1 MSRSGS
7 DSERLVA
14 IEREVRRLSVEAARG
29 PAREAMLTGK
39 LQLRP
44 ARVTN
49 SPTAG
54 DNVFSIIFLDGT
66 YTETAGTRTL
76 TWTDRQTASAAVC
89 ANVRSGQTPASGT
102 KLMVWRW
109 SGRWWTDWAEGSE
122 TETALVRVDASG
134 GVGDCELTG
143 PDSNG
148 VYAGKIVLVNLGASL
163 ADAGSW
169 TDGADVWIVPVNHCP
184 PATQLKKGER
194 YVARKVGLYTSG
206 AVTRDLYQVE
216 YVSATSTTTVGLVE
230 IGGVSSGAS
239 ATPNTPKLYTGKLIT
254 VDLTQGEFD
263 YEDTDNPYTSG
274 ADVWI
279 LDAAFWERRTFATG
293 GERFLAHKIGTFT
306 YQNSTRDLYVISNR
320 APTARVAELIGD
332 SGAVGTITT
341 YPKALEFTPP
351 NGTIDRCTLANHMIT
366 GASGPF
372 RFGGY
377 ARAQVSGVGTSGFY
391 FTVALYRR
399 AAGTSDPF
407 VYAAAHDLCQIYYEG
422 SETKDHSMAI
432 STVIGLSSGYDY
444 RVHVDCNATPSLYL
458 FWTLYLERV
467 TVG

>member
-14 IEREVRRLSVEAARG
+14 LEREVRRLSVEAARG
-29 PAREAMLTGK
+29 PAREAMLSGK

-49 SPTAG
+49 TPTAG

-163 ADAGSW
+163 ANAGSW
-169 TDGADVWIVPVNHCP
+169 TDGDDVWIVPVNHCP

-194 YVARKVGLYTSG
+194 YVARKVGLYTSVG
-206 AVTRDLYQVE
+206 VTRELYQVE
-216 YVSATSTTTVGLVE
+216 YSSSTSSLSSTSIFHSPRWWKTYGAGSGTEDTTTGGYVYYPSPHNREFRLSFNSNPINGAGLTHNPASYGDGTGNITINSGGVYVFTVTLQMDAFATSAGWSSPPSPAELYALQCTLGGSGGSEIIGYESFATDEAEDQSGISNATIGTMFALNKTTLT
-230 IGGVSSGAS
+230 AS
-239 ATPNTPKLYTGKLIT
+239 I
-254 VDLTQGEFD
+254 
-263 YEDTDNPYTSG
+263 S
-274 ADVWI
+274 
-279 LDAAFWERRTFATG
+279 RTFASTG
-293 GERFLAHKIGTFT
+293 VIDIRVKRTNDYNGVST
-306 YQNSTRDLYVISNR
+306 YWAQ
-320 APTARVAELIGD
+320 
-332 SGAVGTITT
+332 
-341 YPKALEFTPP
+341 EF
-351 NGTIDRCTLANHMIT
+351 
-366 GASGPF
+366 
-372 RFGGY
+372 
-377 ARAQVSGVGTSGFY
+377 GV
-391 FTVALYRR
+391 
-399 AAGTSDPF
+399 F
-407 VYAAAHDLCQIYYEG
+407 VYNARLRVD
-422 SETKDHSMAI
+422 K
-432 STVIGLSSGYDY
+432 LS
-444 RVHVDCNATPSLYL
+444 
-458 FWTLYLERV
+458 
-467 TVG
+467 